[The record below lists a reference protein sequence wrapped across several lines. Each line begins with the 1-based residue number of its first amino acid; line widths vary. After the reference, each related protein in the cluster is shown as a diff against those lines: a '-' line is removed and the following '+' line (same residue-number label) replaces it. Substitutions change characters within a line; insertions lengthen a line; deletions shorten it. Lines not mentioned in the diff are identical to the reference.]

1 MWPLLIFYLFFHPAN
16 AQFAEI
22 ASLATS
28 LLGSGLGPALGGAA
42 AAGSAAAPGL
52 GALSQIGQLYQ
63 LAQGALQ
70 LTGTGVGVL
79 NQASEGNWFPAVLEQ
94 ASKNTKNL
102 MGGHGFGGPPN
113 LGSLG
118 PAPAGGSS
126 GSQIGPEFGTGFPAP
141 NVEDYTDN
149 TEKTEAK
156 TTTKAPETL
165 VNIDDNDF
173 DELTSSSAPTAAP
186 TPTVP
191 VTLFPEESNSV
202 TEPTSAAPLK
212 EIRIELPKNT
222 GESTDSD
229 YIDQVTTDG
238 DSRVQVTNKAKSDG
252 DENLLVPERASAA
265 KTLNAKIRSGVPD
278 LTKLI
283 DVLRK
288 SNLKES
294 EIMEI
299 VSQVEGNDNV
309 APPPKIDF
317 TSAVQNIPL
326 KKHLNR
332 ERIAKAS
339 RELHKSIEPQEK
351 AIEAHINQLRQLPD
365 LAASA
370 TPVPSSIVPTTAA
383 PPPTLIPQVPP
394 NPKPDFTSTNRLQ
407 REISSVPAGKAPF
420 PQPTPTPTPNLLLP
434 QPQFTTPPNYF
445 LQHQW
450 QHPQFPQPQLPVQPH
465 PTLYQPQPVVQQ
477 PVHPLFQPNPYQQ
490 FPYQQYQPQQPYGQ
504 VQVQQ
509 PLHPAQQQQQPGQ
522 VVRQPVQQLPQQQL
536 QQQQVQQQQL
546 QQQQVHQQQLQQQ
559 QVQQQQLQQQQVQQQ
574 QLQQQQIQHQQLQQ
588 QQHYSQQQASA
599 QRGQQGYPPNAHH
612 YSTQQQVVSP
622 QQQTYR
628 QFRQVSGQ
636 AYTVQGRPVVF
647 TNQPP
652 GSPPQYNK
660 SAYLALSAPTRQ
672 SSVAAQQAAGPHVAP
687 RSVHP
692 GAVLSSQ
699 AKMRGVGYTNRSN
712 QVQKPPAVAHG
723 LRVAPVSNSPQVA
736 ASPARETRNVVTS
749 PPHRRYPVR
758 TARTQRI
765 TTPAPVRAAAAAN
778 QLPH

>member
-94 ASKNTKNL
+94 ASKNTKNI
-102 MGGHGFGGPPN
+102 MGGHGFGGPPP

-118 PAPAGGSS
+118 PTPTGGGSS

-156 TTTKAPETL
+156 TTTKAPESL

-173 DELTSSSAPTAAP
+173 DELPSSSAPTAAP
-186 TPTVP
+186 PPTVP

-339 RELHKSIEPQEK
+339 RELHRSIEPQEK

-365 LAASA
+365 LAA
-370 TPVPSSIVPTTAA
+370 TVVPSSVIPTTAT
-383 PPPTLIPQVPP
+383 PPPTLIPQLPP

-407 REISSVPAGKAPF
+407 REISSVPAGKTPY
-420 PQPTPTPTPNLLLP
+420 PQPTQPPTPNLLLP

-445 LQHQW
+445 LHQQW

-465 PTLYQPQPVVQQ
+465 PTLYQPQPVIQQ

-490 FPYQQYQPQQPYGQ
+490 YPYQQYQQQQPYGQ

-509 PLHPAQQQQQPGQ
+509 PLHPAQQQQQPAP
-522 VVRQPVQQLPQQQL
+522 VAAPLVRQPVQQLPQQQL
-536 QQQQVQQQQL
+536 QR
-546 QQQQVHQQQLQQQ
+546 
-559 QVQQQQLQQQQVQQQ
+559 QQVQQQ
-574 QLQQQQIQHQQLQQ
+574 QLQQQQIQQQQQQQQQ
-588 QQHYSQQQASA
+588 QQHYSQQQTAY
-599 QRGQQGYPPNAHH
+599 RGQQVYPPQNAHQ
-612 YSTQQQVVSP
+612 YSTQQQVVPP

-636 AYTVQGRPVVF
+636 AYTAVQGRPVVF

-652 GSPPQYNK
+652 GVPPQYNK
-660 SAYLALSAPTRQ
+660 STYLTLSAPTRQ
-672 SSVAAQQAAGPHVAP
+672 GNAVAQQAAGPQIAP

-692 GAVLSSQ
+692 GAVHSSQ
-699 AKMRGVGYTNRSN
+699 AKMRGVGYSNQRSN
-712 QVQKPPAVAHG
+712 QVQRSPAVAHG
-723 LRVAPVSNSPQVA
+723 LRVAPVSNSPQVT
-736 ASPARETRNVVTS
+736 ASPPRETRNIVTT

-765 TTPAPVRAAAAAN
+765 TTPAPVRAAADAN
-778 QLPH
+778 QQPH

>member
-94 ASKNTKNL
+94 ASKNTKAIFVYYAGLKPQKSLWPCAKTSTTLKCTRLLGLISCGADLKCRGTFTTRQDELKPANFLFLRDPRHSYLNESKWLKTFIENL

-191 VTLFPEESNSV
+191 VTLFPEE
-202 TEPTSAAPLK
+202 
-212 EIRIELPKNT
+212 
-222 GESTDSD
+222 
-229 YIDQVTTDG
+229 VTTDG

-522 VVRQPVQQLPQQQL
+522 TSVDPITERE
-536 QQQQVQQQQL
+536 
-546 QQQQVHQQQLQQQ
+546 
-559 QVQQQQLQQQQVQQQ
+559 
-574 QLQQQQIQHQQLQQ
+574 
-588 QQHYSQQQASA
+588 S
-599 QRGQQGYPPNAHH
+599 
-612 YSTQQQVVSP
+612 
-622 QQQTYR
+622 
-628 QFRQVSGQ
+628 
-636 AYTVQGRPVVF
+636 
-647 TNQPP
+647 

-765 TTPAPVRAAAAAN
+765 TTPAPQVKLPDGIFAHGGLIVNADPERRPVFWKRYMHHSHQRALARSGSAHPPTSFFFVPYPRR
-778 QLPH
+778 QYLGSRRSTHI